1 MFDFDG
7 LIADTETPLFESW
20 CQEFRDHGVELS
32 VHEWIKCVGAGP
44 GGWNVLDHLESLVGS
59 VDRTTLDSRN
69 VERHHAALVD
79 LCALPGVVE
88 LLDEAHSHSIPC
100 AVASSSGFDWVDGVL
115 RQIGIRERFHS
126 LATRDMVASA
136 KPAPDL
142 FLKAC
147 EKLGTDPS
155 AAAALEDSVNGVI
168 AAKAAGMV
176 CVAVPNPVTTHFDF
190 GHADARIDSMHM
202 ATVAMLED
210 LVAKARSQALS

>member
-1 MFDFDG
+1 VFDFDG

-32 VHEWIKCVGAGP
+32 VHEWINCVGAGP
-44 GGWNVLDHLESLVGS
+44 GGWNVLDHLEALVGS
-59 VDRTTLDSRN
+59 VDRATLEERN
-69 VERHHAALVD
+69 VARHHAALVD

-88 LLDEAHSHSIPC
+88 LLDEAQAHGIPC
-100 AVASSSGFDWVDGVL
+100 AVASSSGFEWVDGFL
-115 RQIGIRERFHS
+115 RQIGVREKFHA

-155 AAAALEDSVNGVI
+155 SAVALEDSVNGVI

-176 CVAVPNPVTTHFDF
+176 CVAVPNCVTTHFSFD
-190 GHADARIDSMHM
+190 HADARIDSMHM
-202 ATVAMLED
+202 ATITMLDE
-210 LVAKARSQALS
+210 LVTRARQQALS